1 MVLILWQKFRLAL
14 LMVVLHIKNMY
25 VSKTQG
31 LRETIWRTYRTSKRP
46 LFSLMEVWG
55 TYRILSINEISWL
68 NQSSDNRVSTR
79 KCKEIWEY
87 LLFQKENMTYARWAN
102 KKGGNQN
109 SPPNWQFSSE
119 YDDTSAECFEYLFC

>member
-14 LMVVLHIKNMY
+14 LMVVLLIKNMY
-25 VSKTQG
+25 VSRTQG
-31 LRETIWRTYRTSKRP
+31 LCETIWRTYRTSRRP

-55 TYRILSINEISWL
+55 TYRMSTINEISWL

-87 LLFQKENMTYARWAN
+87 LLFQRENMTYPRWTN
-102 KKGGNQN
+102 KKGGKQY
-109 SPPNWQFSSE
+109 SPPDRQFSSE
-119 YDDTSAECFEYLFC
+119 YDDTSAECFEW